1 MGLGIP
7 ELPACPQGRNGH
19 ETFLVFTWT
28 RLTTSCLHEQD
39 LQPDQ
44 TMVKH
49 ASFQSILRP
58 TEEKLEL
65 LKELKKL
72 EEEEAKGA
80 TKMLFP
86 PYDFVLT
93 IPSSWDLT
101 DPQFLRQERWS
112 REILSSERL

>member
-1 MGLGIP
+1 MGMRP
-7 ELPACPQGRNGH
+7 S
-19 ETFLVFTWT
+19 
-28 RLTTSCLHEQD
+28 SCLHEQD
-39 LQPDQ
+39 LQLDQ